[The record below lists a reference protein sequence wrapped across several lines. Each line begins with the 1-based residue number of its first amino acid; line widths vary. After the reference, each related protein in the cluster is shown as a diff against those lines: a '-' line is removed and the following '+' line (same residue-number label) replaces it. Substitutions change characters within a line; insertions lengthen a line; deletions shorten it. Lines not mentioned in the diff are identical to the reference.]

1 MNANNYIIYFKNK
14 EESGIENIMSQMNV
28 LVLVSVDMAK
38 KMSGPCKQA
47 KESTA
52 KWICECAFRFS
63 NSMNGWMNSKL
74 IFHNNSWA
82 RRERKKRRTYRD
94 WAHREWAHVD
104 ANTVQKLVHGR
115 KLRTSKLYN
124 DEPSETQNKTK
135 KSYASHT
142 TTLNRQ
148 TVEENNLTSTFIIR
162 ATLCLLQPA
171 LLFVHSIIEQNT
183 HTLTEKNKLCS
194 GWFFHSKPANQP
206 LLFAVRAF
214 YTHVRARD
222 LWIS

>member
-82 RRERKKRRTYRD
+82 KRERKKTTHISRLSTQRMSSRGCEHGSKTRPRPQITNKQIVQRRTK
-94 WAHREWAHVD
+94 W
-104 ANTVQKLVHGR
+104 NTK
-115 KLRTSKLYN
+115 
-124 DEPSETQNKTK
+124 QNKK
-135 KSYASHT
+135 IVCVAHHNSEPADSWRKQFDKYLYYKS
-142 TTLNRQ
+142 N
-148 TVEENNLTSTFIIR
+148 
-162 ATLCLLQPA
+162 A
-171 LLFVHSIIEQNT
+171 LLASTGFAFCSFDHWTEHT
-183 HTLTEKNKLCS
+183 HTHRKKQTLQRLVFPFEAC
-194 GWFFHSKPANQP
+194 QP
-206 LLFAVRAF
+206 TTIVRGPRILH
-214 YTHVRARD
+214 TCARQRS
-222 LWIS
+222 LN

>member
-1 MNANNYIIYFKNK
+1 MCWYLFQWVQRKN
-14 EESGIENIMSQMNV
+14 
-28 LVLVSVDMAK
+28 
-38 KMSGPCKQA
+38 MSGPCKQA

-94 WAHREWAHVD
+94 WAHRDWAHVD

-171 LLFVHSIIEQNT
+171 LLFVHSIIEHT
-183 HTLTEKNKLCS
+183 HSQKKQTLQRLVFPFEAC
-194 GWFFHSKPANQP
+194 QP
-206 LLFAVRAF
+206 TTIVRGPRILH
-214 YTHVRARD
+214 TCARQRS
-222 LWIS
+222 LN

>member
-1 MNANNYIIYFKNK
+1 MCWYLFQWIWRKN
-14 EESGIENIMSQMNV
+14 
-28 LVLVSVDMAK
+28 
-38 KMSGPCKQA
+38 MSGPCKQA

-82 RRERKKRRTYRD
+82 RRERKKTTHISRLSTQRMSSRGCEHGSKTRPRPQITNKQIVQRRTK
-94 WAHREWAHVD
+94 W
-104 ANTVQKLVHGR
+104 NTK
-115 KLRTSKLYN
+115 
-124 DEPSETQNKTK
+124 QNK

>member
-82 RRERKKRRTYRD
+82 RREKKNDAHIAIEHTENELTWMRTRFKNSSTAANYEQANCTTTNQVKHKTKQKIVCVAHHNSEPADSWRKQFDKYLYYKSNALLASTGFAFCSFDHWTEHTHTHRKKQTLQR
-94 WAHREWAHVD
+94 
-104 ANTVQKLVHGR
+104 LVFPFEACQPTTIVRGPR
-115 KLRTSKLYN
+115 IL
-124 DEPSETQNKTK
+124 
-135 KSYASHT
+135 HT
-142 TTLNRQ
+142 CARQRSLN
-148 TVEENNLTSTFIIR
+148 
-162 ATLCLLQPA
+162 
-171 LLFVHSIIEQNT
+171 
-183 HTLTEKNKLCS
+183 
-194 GWFFHSKPANQP
+194 
-206 LLFAVRAF
+206 
-214 YTHVRARD
+214 
-222 LWIS
+222 

>member
-1 MNANNYIIYFKNK
+1 MCWYLFQWIWRKKWAGRANKPKNPRQN
-14 EESGIENIMSQMNV
+14 GFVNV
-28 LVLVSVDMAK
+28 RFAFQIQWMV
-38 KMSGPCKQA
+38 
-47 KESTA
+47 E
-52 KWICECAFRFS
+52 WIANWF
-63 NSMNGWMNSKL
+63 
-74 IFHNNSWA
+74 FHNNSWA

-115 KLRTSKLYN
+115 KLRTSKLYD